1 MAEKKVTETIPKIR
15 DIKLNTIFGE
25 EIDAKIIPLSIKA
38 SMDVEDT
45 IETLKAKLQDKRPD
59 RIKRAIMSVNAENQ
73 SEDDLKTAYV
83 EGMITIEL
91 SRLGQEITEKRIKSQ
106 AEKRRDKMLEGK
118 SIDDIIKGLANIA
131 IDLEERKE
139 TLYITVGMT
148 LYNVLRKADN
158 LKERVFA
165 SVEDLQESLDQEML
179 FDVFNQKVDE
189 NKTEEED
196 LKN

>member
-38 SMDVEDT
+38 SMDVEDI

-59 RIKRAIMSVNAENQ
+59 RVKRAIMSVSAENQ
-73 SEDDLKTAYV
+73 NEDDLKTAYV

-165 SVEDLQESLDQEML
+165 SVEDLQESLDQDML
-179 FDVFNQKVDE
+179 FEVFNQKVDE

>member
-91 SRLGQEITEKRIKSQ
+91 SRLRQEITEKRIKSQ

>member
-59 RIKRAIMSVNAENQ
+59 RVKRAIMSVSAENQ
-73 SEDDLKTAYV
+73 NEDDLKTAYV

-165 SVEDLQESLDQEML
+165 SVEDLQESLDQDML
-179 FDVFNQKVDE
+179 FEVFNQKVDE